1 MVVQEQIK
9 KMSNFSHK
17 INNLIQNSLQGTDFS
32 DVEFIVEHPKDLSH
46 GDYATNVAFI
56 LAKKIGNKPSQIA
69 KLLVEKMT
77 KDLPEDITEVSMT
90 ESGFIN
96 FKLSPTF
103 FKKSL
108 SEILDTE
115 QEFGKNKKL
124 AGQRIIIDFTDP
136 NPFKQFHIGHIM
148 SNVIGESFARLLSW
162 SGAKVTRVCYQGD
175 VGMHVAKALWGIL
188 YNATS
193 FPKEEDSLSVKMKF
207 LGQAYVL
214 GSEKYEKDEES
225 KKEIQEINKK
235 VYEFYD
241 EKKNTDPELE
251 QYYEIGKK
259 WSLKHFDEIYAKLG
273 TTFDH
278 FIFESSVF
286 EIGEKFVRENVGKV
300 FEESEGAIIYRGEQ
314 DGLHTRVF
322 INSQGLPTYESKDL
336 GLALRKEKL
345 GDFDKSI
352 VVTGNEQKEY
362 FKVMLAV
369 FSKAL
374 PKISEKTL
382 NITHGLMQF
391 TDKKISSRTGN
402 IITGESLLNDLEQ
415 TVSEKLSGRDIDEE
429 LKEEIKNDV
438 SIAALKYSILKQ
450 APGRNIIF
458 DKEKAISFEG
468 DSGPYIQYS
477 YIRAR
482 SIIEKARTQNKFPD
496 EKKVLE
502 NWETIKLEKILY
514 TFPDVIEKALE
525 EMGPQH
531 IITYA
536 TEVASEFNSFYGREQ
551 ILDGSNSEGY
561 KLAITKAVMIVLA
574 NALRV
579 SGIKVPE
586 KM

>member
-1 MVVQEQIK
+1 
-9 KMSNFSHK
+9 MSNFSHK

-193 FPKEEDSLSVKMKF
+193 FPKEEESLSVKMKF

>member
-1 MVVQEQIK
+1 
-9 KMSNFSHK
+9 MSNFSQK
-17 INNLIQNSLQGTDFS
+17 IRNLIQNSLEGTNFS
-32 DVEFIVEHPKDLSH
+32 DVEFIVEHPKNLSH

-56 LAKKIGNKPSQIA
+56 LAKKIGTNPSQVA
-69 KLLVEKMT
+69 KLLVEKMV
-77 KDLPEDITEVSMT
+77 KNLPEDIAEITIA

-96 FKLSPTF
+96 FKMSPVF
-103 FKKSL
+103 FRKSL

-124 AGQRIIIDFTDP
+124 LGQKIVIEFTDP

-162 SGAKVTRVCYQGD
+162 NGAKVTRVCYQGD

-188 YNATS
+188 YNAAS
-193 FPKEEDSLSVKMKF
+193 FPKEEESLSVKMKF

-235 VYEFYD
+235 IYDFYN

-286 EIGEKFVRENVGKV
+286 EVGEKFVRENIGKV
-300 FEESEGAIIYRGEQ
+300 FEESEGAIVYRGEQ

-322 INSQGLPTYESKDL
+322 INSQDLPTYESKDL

-345 GDFDKSI
+345 GNFDKSI

-362 FKVMLAV
+362 FKVILAV
-369 FSKAL
+369 LSKTL
-374 PKISEKTL
+374 PQISEKTL
-382 NITHGLMQF
+382 SITHGLMQF

-402 IITGESLLNDLEQ
+402 VITGESLLSDLEQ
-415 TVSEKLSGRDIDEE
+415 TVSEKLSDREFDEN
-429 LKEEIKNDV
+429 LKTKIKSDV

-477 YIRAR
+477 YIRAK
-482 SIIEKARTQNKFPD
+482 SIIEKARAQNKFPD
-496 EKKVLE
+496 EKNISE
-502 NWETIKLEKILY
+502 NREITKLEKILY

-536 TEVASEFNSFYGREQ
+536 TEIASEFNSFYGREQ
-551 ILDGSNSEGY
+551 ILDGSNSESY

-579 SGIKVPE
+579 SGIRVPE

>member
-1 MVVQEQIK
+1 
-9 KMSNFSHK
+9 MSNFSQK
-17 INNLIQNSLQGTDFS
+17 IRNLIQNSLEGTNFS
-32 DVEFIVEHPKDLSH
+32 DVEFIVEHPKNLSH

-56 LAKKIGNKPSQIA
+56 LAKKIGTNPSQVA
-69 KLLVEKMT
+69 KLLVEKMV
-77 KDLPEDITEVSMT
+77 KNLPEDIAEITIA

-96 FKLSPTF
+96 FKMSPVF
-103 FKKSL
+103 FRKSL

-124 AGQRIIIDFTDP
+124 LGQKIVIEFTDP

-162 SGAKVTRVCYQGD
+162 NGAKVTRVCYQGD

-188 YNATS
+188 YNAAS
-193 FPKEEDSLSVKMKF
+193 FPKEEESLSVKMKF

-235 VYEFYD
+235 IYDFYN

-278 FIFESSVF
+278 FIFESNVF
-286 EIGEKFVRENVGKV
+286 EVGEKFVRENIGKV
-300 FEESEGAIIYRGEQ
+300 FEESEGAIVYRGEQ

-322 INSQGLPTYESKDL
+322 INSQDLPTYESKDL

-345 GDFDKSI
+345 GNFDKSI

-362 FKVMLAV
+362 FKVILAV
-369 FSKAL
+369 LSKTL
-374 PKISEKTL
+374 PQISEKTL
-382 NITHGLMQF
+382 SITHGLMQF

-402 IITGESLLNDLEQ
+402 VITGESLLSDLEQ
-415 TVSEKLSGRDIDEE
+415 TVSEKLSDREFDEN
-429 LKEEIKNDV
+429 LKTKIKSDV

-477 YIRAR
+477 YIRAK
-482 SIIEKARTQNKFPD
+482 SIIEKARAQNKFPD
-496 EKKVLE
+496 EKNISE
-502 NWETIKLEKILY
+502 NREITKLEKILY

-536 TEVASEFNSFYGREQ
+536 TEIASEFNSFYGREQ
-551 ILDGSNSEGY
+551 ILDGSNSESY

-579 SGIKVPE
+579 SGIRVPE